1 MTIAAG
7 TSTGSVGLE
16 VSQWAAL
23 LCSIKLFVLIEEREL
38 IELLKQKDRA
48 AFKSI
53 VETWQDMVYN
63 TAIGI
68 LQNAEDAE
76 DVTQET
82 FIQAFESIAAFKG
95 ESKFSTWLYRITIS
109 KAMDHI
115 RKKKRKKRFA
125 FIQSLYGKNDQPVI
139 DPPDFFHPG
148 VSLENKENAAVLFKA
163 MEQLPPNQKAAF
175 VLNKVEGLSYIEI
188 SDVMKIT
195 DSAVDALLHRAK
207 ANLKKILK
215 DYYVALNKNS

>member
-1 MTIAAG
+1 LT
-7 TSTGSVGLE
+7 
-16 VSQWAAL
+16 
-23 LCSIKLFVLIEEREL
+23 EETEL

-48 AFKSI
+48 AFKNI
-53 VETWQDMVYN
+53 VDTWQNMVYN
-63 TAIGI
+63 TALGI

-82 FIQAFESIAAFKG
+82 FIQVYESVSSFKS
-95 ESKFSTWLYRITIS
+95 ESKFSTWVYRITVS

-115 RKKKRKKRFA
+115 RRKKRKKRFA
-125 FIQSLYGKNDQPVI
+125 FIQSLYGKNDAPVV

-163 MEQLPPNQKAAF
+163 IEHLPGNQKTAF
-175 VLNKVEGLSYIEI
+175 VLNKIEGLSYIEI
-188 SDVMKIT
+188 GSVLKVS
-195 DSAVDALLHRAK
+195 DSAVDALLQRAR

-215 DYYVALNKNS
+215 EYYNSINKEEL

>member
-1 MTIAAG
+1 MIAE
-7 TSTGSVGLE
+7 TDLV
-16 VSQWAAL
+16 
-23 LCSIKLFVLIEEREL
+23 
-38 IELLKQKDRA
+38 ELLKKKDRA
-48 AFKSI
+48 AFKSV

-82 FIQAFESIAAFKG
+82 FMQAFESVASFKG
-95 ESKFSTWLYRITIS
+95 ESKFSTWLYRITVS

-148 VSLENKENAAVLFKA
+148 VNMEKKENAAVLFKA
-163 MEQLPPNQKAAF
+163 MEQLPPNQKTAF

-188 SDVMKIT
+188 GEVMKIT

-215 DYYVALNKNS
+215 DYYISINKI